1 MKEGFRNQGNAT
13 QSAKTGKKMSFRKK
27 LLYNLLAMAIM
38 LVVLVVAASYCLRD
52 YTCHGKEIDVPDLK
66 GMTTAQAVASLEKIG
81 LRATLTDS
89 VYVKSQRP
97 NTIYSQSLSPGTH
110 VKEGR
115 IIHLTVNTDQPPT
128 VVMPDIADNSS
139 LREAMMRLTMLGL
152 IVLPQEYVNGEKDW
166 VYAVKV
172 NGKNVTAGDRVP
184 SDGRITLV
192 VGDGTY
198 FNMDGSGEM
207 EMADDSMSD
216 FGSDM
221 TPL

>member
-1 MKEGFRNQGNAT
+1 
-13 QSAKTGKKMSFRKK
+13 
-27 LLYNLLAMAIM
+27 
-38 LVVLVVAASYCLRD
+38 
-52 YTCHGKEIDVPDLK
+52 
-66 GMTTAQAVASLEKIG
+66 
-81 LRATLTDS
+81 
-89 VYVKSQRP
+89 
-97 NTIYSQSLSPGTH
+97 
-110 VKEGR
+110 
-115 IIHLTVNTDQPPT
+115 
-128 VVMPDIADNSS
+128 
-139 LREAMMRLTMLGL
+139 MLGL

-184 SDGRITLV
+184 SDSRITLV